1 MKKNLNLWTLAGFLV
16 GPVLGSG
23 VVLLPPL
30 ALERAGAGAF
40 SAWVVTLVLMGVFAG
55 VCAALAL
62 RFPGDGGLT
71 AAVGAAFGDR
81 YRTLC
86 GRLLAGAV
94 CFGPAAVLLM
104 AGRFLAEIVPQF
116 GGETLGA
123 WLFLA
128 LCVGLLLRRVSFAG
142 MLSLV
147 GSTVIGAGFLLGSLY
162 ILFFRESAT
171 TLALTAPS
179 PAAFGETLVLLF
191 WAVIGW
197 EILGN
202 YTLEIE
208 SPKRNIPLAAG
219 IAFCAICAVYLSI
232 AAALPYAGSGEGIPS
247 MTELLTPLFGRF
259 ASPLLAVFGMLL
271 CVCTYLMVVGGV
283 ARLAASMA
291 ERGELPR
298 LLALR
303 NKEGAP
309 YRAIAALGCVHGAG
323 LLLSSLSVLDV
334 ASLVGIANGLF
345 LLNSLLAVAAAAR
358 LLHSP
363 AVRTASVFLAA
374 CFLLLFALA
383 DRTALL
389 VSVTVLLFSLKE
401 ASQGDRVAVSG

>member
-1 MKKNLNLWTLAGFLV
+1 MKKNLNVWTLAGFLV

-30 ALERAGAGAF
+30 ALEKAGAGAF
-40 SAWVVTLVLMGVFAG
+40 SAWAVTLVLMGVFAG

-104 AGRFLAEIVPQF
+104 AGEFLGEIVPQF
-116 GGETLGA
+116 GGGA
-123 WLFLA
+123 AGAGLFLA
-128 LCVGLLLRRVSFAG
+128 LCVALLLRRVSFAG
-142 MLSLV
+142 MLALV
-147 GSTVIGAGFLLGSLY
+147 CSTVIGAGFLCGSLSV
-162 ILFFRESAT
+162 LFFREGAAA
-171 TLALTAPS
+171 LALPAPS

-208 SPKRNIPLAAG
+208 SPKRSIPLAAG
-219 IAFCAICAVYLSI
+219 IAFCAICAVYLAI
-232 AAALPYAGSGEGIPS
+232 AAALPRIGAGGTIPS
-247 MTELLTPLFGRF
+247 MTDLLTPLFGSF
-259 ASPLLAVFGMLL
+259 ASPLLAVCGILL

-283 ARLAASMA
+283 SRLVASMA

-298 LLALR
+298 MLALR

-358 LLHSP
+358 LLRSP
-363 AVRTASVFLAA
+363 AVRTASAVLAA
-374 CFLLLFALA
+374 CFLILFALA

>member
-1 MKKNLNLWTLAGFLV
+1 MKKKLNVWTLAGFLV

-30 ALERAGAGAF
+30 ALTKAGTGAF
-40 SAWVVTLVLMGVFAG
+40 SAWVVTLILMGVFAG
-55 VCAALAL
+55 VAAALSL

-71 AAVGAAFGDR
+71 LAVGAVFGER

-86 GRLLAGAV
+86 GRLLVGAV
-94 CFGPAAVLLM
+94 CFGPSAVLLM
-104 AGRFLAEIVPQF
+104 TGEFLGEIVPQF
-116 GGETLGA
+116 GGGVA
-123 WLFLA
+123 GPWLFLA
-128 LCVGLLLRRVSFAG
+128 LCIALLLRRVSFAG
-142 MLSLV
+142 TLALV
-147 GSTVIGAGFLLGSLY
+147 CSTVIGAGFLCGSLY
-162 ILFFRESAT
+162 ILFFREGAA
-171 TLALTAPS
+171 ALQLVRPS

-208 SPKRNIPLAAG
+208 SPKRSIPLAAG
-219 IAFCAICAVYLSI
+219 IAFCAICAIYLAI

-247 MTELLTPLFGRF
+247 MTDLLTPLFGRL

-291 ERGELPR
+291 ERGEFPR
-298 LLALR
+298 MFALR

-323 LLLSSLSVLDV
+323 LLLSSLSVLNV

-345 LLNSLLAVAAAAR
+345 LLNSMLAVAAAAR
-358 LLHSP
+358 LLRSP
-363 AVRTASVFLAA
+363 AVRTGSLFLAA
-374 CFLLLFALA
+374 CFLILFALA

-389 VSVTVLLFSLKE
+389 VAVSVLLLSLKE
-401 ASQGDRVAVSG
+401 AGQADRVAVSG